1 MAGIQMGGLASGL
14 DTQAIIAQLMQVE
27 RIPRYRIERHQAAAQ
42 TRQDAL
48 RDVAAKLKTLRQ
60 SATDLQSATL
70 WTKQQTVTSDETSRV
85 GVLAT
90 GTVAAGTYDVEVT
103 QLANRAEQ
111 TWDFKQRPTDEVLT
125 ITDSAGVDHA
135 VTILANATVDD
146 AIAAINAA
154 GLPVTASN
162 SGGQLLLQSTTTGA
176 AANFTAT
183 GQTLDAM
190 RASVTA
196 VDAAYTVNG
205 AAYTSGTN
213 GTTTGLPGAELTLSG
228 LTAAGDPVRIT
239 ATESAI
245 NKDAVTD
252 KLRKFVESY
261 NAVVDTIRGKVSE
274 KRVPNAQTVT
284 DARKGVLFGDGGL
297 TQTLSSLRIALM
309 EPLAVGNSTAMDEL
323 AELGISPGPASA
335 VTADKTNGRLVFDEA
350 KFTAAWDGD
359 LASVER
365 LLKGAGSL
373 GGFAQRLD
381 GVVKPLTEAGGMFDG
396 RISAA
401 GGELSRLKDGLA
413 RMDVRLGRKEELYRR
428 HFTALETALQRM
440 QSQSVDLASRLPQ
453 TQGS

>member
-213 GTTTGLPGAELTLSG
+213 VTTTGLPGAELTLSA

-297 TQTLSSLRIALM
+297 TQALSSLRIALM

-428 HFTALETALQRM
+428 QFTALETALQRM